1 MHKHRLRAL
10 GVSLMAALG
19 LMAFVAVA
27 AQAENLSDGGKAGKF
42 LIEGSGTLVKGATF
56 TGAQVGIGKLIIPKK
71 NAYVECKKGK
81 VTTGT
86 GISETEVLAVVR
98 FEECKTFEL
107 STGNALTFCPVLGEP
122 SKETI
127 DATAIALPKLHESKL
142 FILFEPEVG
151 KLFAEIK
158 FGAECGIGVKVKIGG
173 TGVVAEVDNGL
184 SQNIHTITFSEAIQR
199 LFQKRNAKDEFEAG
213 DQLLYGAVEAFL
225 VGSAT
230 VELAGTH
237 INRPWSVV

>member
-19 LMAFVAVA
+19 LMALFAVA
-27 AQAENLSDGGKAGKF
+27 AQAEGLSDGGKAGKF

-71 NAYVECKKGK
+71 NAYVECKTGK

-98 FEECKTFEL
+98 FEECKAFEL
-107 STGNALTFCPVLGEP
+107 STGNSLAFCPVLGEP
-122 SKETI
+122 SAETI

-142 FILFEPEVG
+142 FILFENEPG
-151 KLFAEIK
+151 KVFAEIK
-158 FGAECGIGVKVKIGG
+158 FGPECGIGVKVKVSGS
-173 TGVVAEVDNGL
+173 VVAEVDNGL
-184 SQNIHTITFSEAIQR
+184 SQNIHTITFSEGIQR

-213 DQLLYGAVEAFL
+213 DRLLYGAVEAFL
-225 VGSAT
+225 IGSAT